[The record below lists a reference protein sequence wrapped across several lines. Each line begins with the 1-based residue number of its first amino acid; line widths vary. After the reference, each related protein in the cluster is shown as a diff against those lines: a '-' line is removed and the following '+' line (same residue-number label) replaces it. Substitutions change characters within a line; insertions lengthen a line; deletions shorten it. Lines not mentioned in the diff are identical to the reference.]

1 MNDQAQTA
9 LRRLPDWR
17 VRLVAYLA
25 AAARRP
31 FEEGTHDCAL
41 FFAGGA
47 EAMTGV
53 DHAEPYRGRYRT
65 TRGGL
70 RILRRDG
77 FEDHIALAAHHFPA
91 QPVAFARE
99 GDGAAVS
106 TPEGPALGIVQG
118 EGVYVL
124 SPERLALV
132 PLTTATTSFKV

>member
-1 MNDQAQTA
+1 MTDQPATP
-9 LRRLPDWR
+9 LYRLPDWR

-25 AAARRP
+25 EAARRP
-31 FEEGTHDCAL
+31 FAEGAHDCAL
-41 FFAGGA
+41 FFAGGVA
-47 EAMTGV
+47 AMTGV
-53 DHAEPYRGRYRT
+53 DHAEAYRGRYRT

-70 RILRRDG
+70 RILRRHG
-77 FEDHIALAAHHFPA
+77 FADHIALAAHHLPE

-99 GDGAAVS
+99 GDGAAVP

-132 PLTTATTSFKV
+132 HLTTATMSFKV